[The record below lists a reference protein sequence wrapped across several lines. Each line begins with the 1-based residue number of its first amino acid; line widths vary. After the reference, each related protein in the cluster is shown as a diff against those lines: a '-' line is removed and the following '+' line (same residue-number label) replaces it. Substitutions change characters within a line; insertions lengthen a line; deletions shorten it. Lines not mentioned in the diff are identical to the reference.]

1 MKHTYFNMHNL
12 PQKCDTLWS
21 AEKWSSPLYV
31 MMRTSTDFL
40 NNRLNHTAKKRRRRT
55 QKSHQKWIVKR
66 VQMLKKHVE
75 LRNKYEKNTSN
86 VRKIRI
92 SVWRQ
97 FFVWKKKKKTCWG
110 KNIVLKKHAGGKAL
124 LGKKTLSSLSS
135 DLLCN
140 SLCELEGG
148 HQFILEHIPVEEEAE
163 DGAVVANHRR
173 P

>member
-1 MKHTYFNMHNL
+1 MKHMYFNMHNL

-40 NNRLNHTAKKRRRRT
+40 NNRLNHTAKKRWRRT

-97 FFVWKKKKKTCWG
+97 FFC
-110 KNIVLKKHAGGKAL
+110 LKKEEKNM
-124 LGKKTLSSLSS
+124 LGKKHCPEKTRWGKSIVGEKKHCPHYPVICFATASANWREGTNSYLSTSPSKKK
-135 DLLCN
+135 
-140 SLCELEGG
+140 
-148 HQFILEHIPVEEEAE
+148 
-163 DGAVVANHRR
+163 RR
-173 P
+173 TVLW